1 MYTVKRLCV
10 YCFLAFR
17 LIAQYIFID
26 LFHVHSN
33 FYTDRL
39 TNGPA
44 CSGKYRTTTFA
55 RKMPESRASSLDAGR
70 AKQKPLM
77 TCIRS
82 LGEEPCSP
90 HFPDYL
96 VQVPATSDAA
106 LCQLPARG
114 GNRRE
119 VPVQREGEDIIFHNI
134 WRSACRPCLDSGTL
148 H

>member
-1 MYTVKRLCV
+1 MDPRARAK
-10 YCFLAFR
+10 
-17 LIAQYIFID
+17 IAQQ
-26 LFHVHSN
+26 LS
-33 FYTDRL
+33 R
-39 TNGPA
+39 
-44 CSGKYRTTTFA
+44 
-55 RKMPESRASSLDAGR
+55 RKRPTRVLCPAGR

-96 VQVPATSDAA
+96 VQVPATSAAA
-106 LCQLPARG
+106 LCPLPARG

-134 WRSACRPCLDSGTL
+134 
-148 H
+148 